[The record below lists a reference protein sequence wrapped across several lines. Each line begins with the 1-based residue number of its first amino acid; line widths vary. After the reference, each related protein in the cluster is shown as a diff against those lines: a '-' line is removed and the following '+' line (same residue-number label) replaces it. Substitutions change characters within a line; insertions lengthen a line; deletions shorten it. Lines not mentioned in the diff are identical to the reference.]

1 MNVGSGTLQPR
12 AWHSHT
18 HWGPSLPPL
27 VLRLLGG
34 VTPFLSSWSLG
45 SSGMNWETGQPSTG
59 ILTSPASSI
68 LLLTLTL
75 LRPGTPDKLT

>member
-1 MNVGSGTLQPR
+1 MNVGPGTLQPR

-34 VTPFLSSWSLG
+34 VTPFFLLESGQQWDELGEWISPPLG
-45 SSGMNWETGQPSTG
+45 S
-59 ILTSPASSI
+59 
-68 LLLTLTL
+68 
-75 LRPGTPDKLT
+75 